1 MFREVDDPWNLI
13 LSKNKPIQVFEKRG
27 NLSPKGSG
35 LMIRPGAS
43 RILQSWGLGDAIEQV
58 ADTCLPFSIR
68 DLKTGKDKI
77 RTLPTSLTKYP
88 DWGIHRPILQDIFYQ
103 HAMKVGA
110 EITFNSVVEDFS
122 DEPNESP
129 SLQFRGG
136 KTIAGDFILIA
147 DGIRSRLRAKVL
159 FDISAGWLVDPQVND
174 SVFYGVT
181 VPQKEL
187 QSDSDAVVL
196 LQQVEPCVWAGDE
209 RFVVGRKP
217 RKSEF
222 WSGLFGLKH
231 DDGQASMWNEDG
243 DIVFVRKR
251 FEGICPSLSA
261 VLKLATKCDRWKIA
275 QMPNLPRWTSR
286 TGRTILLGDSA
297 HAMEPNAAQGLSQII
312 EDIRV
317 LQILLLSLPGL
328 DVSVISRFWEDI
340 RKPRVER
347 IKSYAAWNTRRFL
360 GHKDRAASHQ
370 KYADAD
376 WESIK
381 DIEPDSAADFTSP
394 AFFKWAH
401 DYDAVEQTRKYLQ
414 KINKAS
420 SRL

>member
-1 MFREVDDPWNLI
+1 M
-13 LSKNKPIQVFEKRG
+13 Q
-27 NLSPKGSG
+27 
-35 LMIRPGAS
+35 
-43 RILQSWGLGDAIEQV
+43 
-58 ADTCLPFSIR
+58 
-68 DLKTGKDKI
+68 
-77 RTLPTSLTKYP
+77 
-88 DWGIHRPILQDIFYQ
+88 
-103 HAMKVGA
+103 VGA
-110 EITFNSVVEDFS
+110 EIIFSSVVEDFS
-122 DEPNESP
+122 DEPDESP

-136 KTIAGDFILIA
+136 KTIAGDLILVA
-147 DGIRSRLRAKVL
+147 DGIQSRLRAKVL
-159 FDISAGWLVDPQVND
+159 SDIFGGWSVDPQVSD

-187 QSDSDAVVL
+187 QSDSDAVSL
-196 LQQVEPCVWAGDE
+196 LRQVEPCVWAGDE

-243 DIVFVRKR
+243 DIVFVRQR
-251 FEGICPSLSA
+251 FEGICPPLSA
-261 VLKLATKCDRWKIA
+261 VLNLATECDRWKIA
-275 QMPNLPRWTSR
+275 QMPNLPRWTSK

-297 HAMEPNAAQGLSQII
+297 HAMEPNAAQVGLTSRLSGLFGDIHNYILTLIFSQQGLSQII
-312 EDIRV
+312 EDIGV
-317 LQILLLSLPGL
+317 LQILLLSLPYL

-401 DYDAVEQTRKYLQ
+401 DYDAVEQTRKYLE
-414 KINKAS
+414 KNNKAS